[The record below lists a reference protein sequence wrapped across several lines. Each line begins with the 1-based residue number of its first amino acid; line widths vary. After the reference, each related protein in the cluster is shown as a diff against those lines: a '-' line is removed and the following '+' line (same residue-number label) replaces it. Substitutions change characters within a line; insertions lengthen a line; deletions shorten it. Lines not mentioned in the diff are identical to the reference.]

1 MSPTQ
6 VTKPRPTNRATPVPA
21 PTMRAAV
28 YRRYGPPEVLALED
42 VPTPTPRDG
51 EVLVRV
57 RAVAV
62 TAADAALRA
71 GVPFAARLAAG
82 LRRPRLR
89 ILGSEVAGEI
99 SAVGPGVTG
108 WQVGDRV
115 AGAAGAAMGSYAEH
129 VRLAALGLARVP
141 PALGMADAVAVTEGG
156 LTALPFLR
164 DHAKVRPGDRVLV
177 NGASGSVG
185 TAAVQLAKHLGAHV
199 TGVCSAAN
207 VELVR
212 SLGADEVIDYTAADF
227 ALAREAYDVVL
238 DAVGT
243 RSYRECRAALRPGG
257 IYLTTVPTAAI
268 LHQALRTRWFGSRRA
283 GIAFTGLRKPA
294 DKAGD
299 LTTILGLA
307 ETGNLRPVID
317 HACSLERLAQAHR
330 HVDSRRKRGAVVVT
344 L

>member
-1 MSPTQ
+1 MSPTRQ
-6 VTKPRPTNRATPVPA
+6 TKPRTTDPAAPAVA
-21 PTMRAAV
+21 PTMSAVV
-28 YRRYGPPEVLALED
+28 YRRYGPPDVLGLEV
-42 VPTPTPRDG
+42 VPTPTPREG

-82 LRRPRLR
+82 PRRPRLR
-89 ILGSEVAGEI
+89 VLGSEVAGEI
-99 SAVGPGVTG
+99 SAVGPGVAD

-115 AGAAGAAMGSYAEH
+115 AGATGAPMGGYAEH
-129 VRLAALGLARVP
+129 VRLAAIGLARVP
-141 PALGMADAVAVTEGG
+141 AELSLTDAVAVAEGG

-164 DHAKVRPGDRVLV
+164 DHAKVRPGQRVLV

-207 VELVR
+207 AELVR
-212 SLGADEVIDYTAADF
+212 SLGADEVIDYATGDF
-227 ALAREAYDVVL
+227 ASAANAYDVVL

-257 IYLTTVPTAAI
+257 IYLTTVPDVAI
-268 LHQALRTRWFGSRRA
+268 LFQGLWTRWVGSTRA
-283 GIAFTGLRKPA
+283 GIAFTGLRRLEC
-294 DKAGD
+294 KAED
-299 LTTILGLA
+299 LAGILGLA
-307 ETGNLRPVID
+307 EQGTLRPVID
-317 HACSLERLAQAHR
+317 HVCSLGQVPQAHG
-330 HVDSRRKRGAVVVT
+330 HVDTGRKRGAVVASM
-344 L
+344 